1 MWSSFFKVLF
11 TFGERLKNL
20 RKEAGLTQDELASKT
35 HLSQTAISNWE
46 AGNRIPSIDYAIILA
61 KCFQVSLD
69 YLCGLEND

>member
-1 MWSSFFKVLF
+1 M
-11 TFGERLKNL
+11 TFAENL
-20 RKEAGLTQDELASKT
+20 RTLRTKSQLTQDELANRT

-61 KCFQVSLD
+61 KYFFVSLD